1 MILRHTHT
9 LCPLV
14 HLGGLTKNEENQVD
28 PAQTDV
34 HSSLEAWSAGQQR
47 METLPHHW
55 VQTPALWLTMPF
67 TAAFERG
74 CVFLLKD
81 ALGTVS
87 HTPMPRSSLTHFSA
101 RPQLGGTVLDSSLPR
116 LKGAS
121 FSKIGGTADSYPVV
135 RHATI
140 ISPLWSRIRAEPLAG
155 QLMVV
160 KVSMLWTRC

>member
-1 MILRHTHT
+1 MRKTRLIQPKQMYTA
-9 LCPLV
+9 
-14 HLGGLTKNEENQVD
+14 HLKR
-28 PAQTDV
+28 
-34 HSSLEAWSAGQQR
+34 GQQVSSGWK
-47 METLPHHW
+47 LY
-55 VQTPALWLTMPF
+55 LTTGCKHQLFGLQCLSLQPLK
-67 TAAFERG
+67 RG